1 MSPSIDIG
9 GSKFES
15 DRWVFFLEQKLTPDQ
30 MKSVSAVMNSA
41 QAATMGIWDKDGKE
55 YSMAVTLWCVKQVV
69 PEAEIKNWHAE
80 PMMILVKSIG
90 IGSKIYEIENAMS
103 FKDAADTAKKTWKEQ
118 FKGGGFPA
126 GIASVKLATEKE
138 MKKMVEVKPR

>member
-1 MSPSIDIG
+1 MNEIEMG

-15 DRWVFFLEQKLTPDQ
+15 DRWVFFLNIKLTPDQ
-30 MKSVSAVMNSA
+30 MKSVRAVMNSD
-41 QAATMGIWDKDGKE
+41 QAKALGMWDEDGDE

-69 PEAEIKNWHAE
+69 PEAEIDHWHAE

-103 FKDAADTAKKTWKEQ
+103 FKDAAEVAKNTWKEQ
-118 FKGGGFPA
+118 FKGGGIPA
-126 GIASVKLATEKE
+126 GIMSVKLATKKD
-138 MKKMVEVKPR
+138 MKKMVEVKK